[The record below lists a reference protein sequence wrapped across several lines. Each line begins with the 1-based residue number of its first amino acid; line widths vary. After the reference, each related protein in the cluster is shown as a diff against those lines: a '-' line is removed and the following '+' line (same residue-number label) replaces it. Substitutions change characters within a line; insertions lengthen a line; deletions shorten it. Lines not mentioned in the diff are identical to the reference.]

1 MKYGKLTLGRIEA
14 LVNKLGGE
22 DSVDGILSG
31 KLAVTITAV
40 AKSIL
45 AFVGTVAVPA
55 TEKFVAKDNFQVGK
69 AGIGWLGDNFKTWF
83 LGKTEGSAE
92 ESVLRY
98 HELTESSLDT
108 PILAELGDKA
118 ETTLADLFHL
128 LSLQAN
134 GQGGVLLAN
143 SYANIFYVRDAS
155 GELRAV
161 SACWDAGGGGWRVDA
176 DGVAYPYGWPAD
188 GRVFSRNS
196 YPLPLDPSDF
206 VGAKATTCPHCR
218 KQIKVVCRLWRS
230 NKMYSYKTRSG

>member
-31 KLAVTITAV
+31 KLTVTLTV
-40 AKSIL
+40 ALKSIL
-45 AFVGTVAVPA
+45 ALLGTIAVPA
-55 TEKFVAKDNFQVGK
+55 TKQFVAKDNFQVGK
-69 AGIGWLGDNFKTWF
+69 AGIGWLGDNFKAWF
-83 LGKTEGSAE
+83 LGKTEGPVEGST
-92 ESVLRY
+92 LRY
-98 HELTESSLDT
+98 HKLTESSLDT

-161 SACWDAGGGGWRVDA
+161 CARWYAGSGDWGVDATGVACPYRWDADF
-176 DGVAYPYGWPAD
+176 
-188 GRVFSRNS
+188 RVFSRNS
-196 YPLPLDPSDF
+196 
-206 VGAKATTCPHCR
+206 
-218 KQIKVVCRLWRS
+218 
-230 NKMYSYKTRSG
+230 

>member
-31 KLAVTITAV
+31 KLTVTLTV
-40 AKSIL
+40 ALKSIL
-45 AFVGTVAVPA
+45 ALLGTIAVPA
-55 TEKFVAKDNFQVGK
+55 TKQFVAKDNFQVGK
-69 AGIGWLGDNFKTWF
+69 AGIGWLGDNFKAWF
-83 LGKTEGSAE
+83 LGKTEGPVEGST
-92 ESVLRY
+92 LRY
-98 HELTESSLDT
+98 HKLTESSLDT

-161 SACWDAGGGGWRVDA
+161 HACWGAGSGDWDVNA
-176 DGVAYPYGWPAD
+176 DDVAYPYGWNA
-188 GRVFSRNS
+188 GFQVFSRNS
-196 YPLPLDPSDF
+196 
-206 VGAKATTCPHCR
+206 
-218 KQIKVVCRLWRS
+218 
-230 NKMYSYKTRSG
+230 